1 MPTPA
6 NPSPQRILVRAVGLY
21 FLLVFGAGVILGSV
35 RVPFLVP
42 RIGERLAELAEM
54 PVMFVVIYF
63 AARYVSRRFLLPE
76 QLTIRIKVGFLAL
89 LMAVCAELLFAAVLA
104 GRSVGAYIASRD
116 PVSGSVYLAMLILF
130 AAMPSLQARRHP
142 PRDPARSERVH

>member
-6 NPSPQRILVRAVGLY
+6 NPPPQRILVRAAGLY

-76 QLTIRIKVGFLAL
+76 QLPVRLKVGILAL

-116 PVSGSVYLAMLILF
+116 PVSGSVYLTMLILF
-130 AAMPSLQARRHP
+130 AAMPSFQARRGIQ
-142 PRDPARSERVH
+142 ASSKRSSQT